1 MAGCRVPVV
10 GRLRKCA
17 GSPATVGGKAEHD
30 VFRLAGFQLRQF
42 IAEPDR
48 AGVGHARGINIKRV
62 YIVQVGACCGSP
74 LAAVLLVSVLWTPA
88 FAEGGG
94 SVDLDDVLQAME
106 SAPAQGAPSQEG
118 GAATQKPP
126 GLAGKM
132 DGLDFSLIPF
142 GGGEPVSLGE
152 FAGKIVVL
160 DFFAH
165 WCEPCRKA
173 SPQIEEGI
181 ARHYAAQGGNPN
193 GIPVQVLAIN
203 ADDSAPEATA
213 RFVEETGLEWVLNDS
228 GGKVFEQYEG
238 VGLPLL
244 VVVDLASAEPRTV
257 YRSTGFK
264 GVEPMRAAIDAVGGC
279 PLDPADCACVADVRS
294 EKVGH
299 TFSAAGSALVSSDI
313 SLFDTLLEYKL
324 QHGGGWFKLNVL
336 GGYTDVE
343 FPGFPAQA
351 VSPLAVEASER
362 RDQRLGLQG
371 TARFNVAEP
380 LALTIG
386 GGGSS
391 GFTDYRALWVDE
403 FYHQLDQSQVE
414 FVDQFL
420 PFTNRTVNYK
430 EPEPWNANV
439 SADLRW
445 EYIPTCAFLTVLAN
459 YSASGGIPSY
469 LEGDLLGGLDVEE
482 KVYYTGGA
490 GLSLENILTRRLR
503 SQLDVQVQKTTDRE
517 VRTILKGS
525 FNYALLDHLVCRT
538 EFSYAHEDPGFDA
551 WSAGAVLEKDWND
564 TWFVSVGARYYEDTG
579 EILDTVPES
588 AAPPAVRTYQGA
600 VALRWQ
606 GAHNALKVSVGPYYN
621 HYLEPASDP
630 IRFGEF
636 YKDRDWVYGN
646 LSYVLTF

>member
-1 MAGCRVPVV
+1 METALAGCRVPVV
-10 GRLRKCA
+10 GRLRKGA
-17 GSPATVGGKAEHD
+17 GSSATVGGKTEHD

-42 IAEPDR
+42 TAEPDR
-48 AGVGHARGINIKRV
+48 TGIGHARGINIKWV
-62 YIVQVGACCGSP
+62 YIVQVGMIRCFRLP
-74 LAAVLLVSVLWTPA
+74 TVFLVSVLWISA
-88 FAEGGG
+88 FADSGG

-106 SAPAQGAPSQEG
+106 SAPAQGASSQAE
-118 GAATQKPP
+118 KPASL
-126 GLAGKM
+126 GGKM
-132 DGLDFSLIPF
+132 DGLDFSLTPF
-142 GGGEPVSLGE
+142 EGGDPVALGD
-152 FAGKIVVL
+152 FAGEIVVL

-181 ARHYAAQGGNPN
+181 AAYYAGQGGNPS
-193 GIPVQVLAIN
+193 GIPVRVLAIN

-244 VVVDLASAEPRTV
+244 VVLDLASAEPGIV
-257 YRSTGFK
+257 YQSTGFK
-264 GVEPMRAAIDAVGGC
+264 GLEPMHAAIDAVGGS
-279 PLDPADCACVADVRS
+279 PLAPVEDVHS

-299 TFSAAGSALVSSDI
+299 TLSVAGSALVSDDV
-313 SLFDTLLEYKL
+313 SLVDALLEYKL
-324 QHGGGWFKLNVL
+324 QQGGGWFKLNVL

-343 FPGFPAQA
+343 FPGFPAQE

-362 RDQRLGLQG
+362 RDQRLGVQG

-403 FYHQLDQSQVE
+403 FYHQLDQSQVD
-414 FVDQFL
+414 FVDEFL
-420 PFTNRTVNYK
+420 PFTNRTVNYL

-445 EYIPTCAFLTVLAN
+445 EYLPTCGFLTVLAN

-469 LEGDLLGGLDVEE
+469 LEGDLLDGLEVEE
-482 KVYYTGGA
+482 KNYYTRGV

-503 SQLDVQVQKTTDRE
+503 SLLDVQVQKTTDRE
-517 VRTILKGS
+517 VRTLFKGS

-538 EFSYAHEDPGFDA
+538 EFSYVHEDPGFDA

-606 GAHNALKVSVGPYYN
+606 GAHNALKVSVGPYYS

-630 IRFGEF
+630 IRFSEL

-646 LSYVLTF
+646 LSYVHTF